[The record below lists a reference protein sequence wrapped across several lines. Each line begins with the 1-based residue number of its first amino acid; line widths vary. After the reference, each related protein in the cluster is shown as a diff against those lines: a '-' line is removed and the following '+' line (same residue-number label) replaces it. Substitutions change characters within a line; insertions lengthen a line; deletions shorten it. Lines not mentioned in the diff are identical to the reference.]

1 MFYFKQ
7 QHERDMNPVS
17 YCKQFHYKKKE
28 IMSASGAFHSSIPT
42 LVLHWQHFNKTN
54 KEKLTFGQHCTNKD
68 TRKEN
73 VFNIQECFDFKMRST
88 HQKCNIKMISINN
101 NKHDLKKK
109 KIKSTVM
116 GTILRTKKQNT
127 YIKVSD
133 KLTWCFVTWRGQ
145 KRLNWHKVSRSG
157 DQWRQIKGVFLS
169 HYVDTTFYGCTR
181 QMLEKGNVN
190 NRYLQW
196 NVP

>member
-1 MFYFKQ
+1 MNSNLHDILCSSMFYFKQ

-109 KIKSTVM
+109 KSNQQ
-116 GTILRTKKQNT
+116 LWELFWEQRNRTRTSKF
-127 YIKVSD
+127 
-133 KLTWCFVTWRGQ
+133 LTNSLDALSPEGGR
-145 KRLNWHKVSRSG
+145 
-157 DQWRQIKGVFLS
+157 KG
-169 HYVDTTFYGCTR
+169 
-181 QMLEKGNVN
+181 
-190 NRYLQW
+190 
-196 NVP
+196 

>member
-109 KIKSTVM
+109 KNQINSYGNYSENKETEHVHQSFWQTHLMLCHLKGAEKVKLAQSKSLRWSVAANQGRVLVTLCRYN
-116 GTILRTKKQNT
+116 ILWMYKTNAR
-127 YIKVSD
+127 
-133 KLTWCFVTWRGQ
+133 
-145 KRLNWHKVSRSG
+145 KRQRK
-157 DQWRQIKGVFLS
+157 
-169 HYVDTTFYGCTR
+169 
-181 QMLEKGNVN
+181 
-190 NRYLQW
+190 
-196 NVP
+196 